1 MFNYF
6 AENYITVI
14 TGLEDL
20 KDIWINL
27 GLNEH
32 LDSLPFSE
40 PLLSGIQES
49 HQNLQRVNSTG
60 IFPTRLLCQMQANSS
75 GA

>member
-32 LDSLPFSE
+32 LDGLPSSE
-40 PLLSGIQES
+40 ALLSEIEAS
-49 HQNLQRVNSTG
+49 HQDLQRVNSTG
-60 IFPTRLLCQMQANSS
+60 FFPTRLLCQMQANSS